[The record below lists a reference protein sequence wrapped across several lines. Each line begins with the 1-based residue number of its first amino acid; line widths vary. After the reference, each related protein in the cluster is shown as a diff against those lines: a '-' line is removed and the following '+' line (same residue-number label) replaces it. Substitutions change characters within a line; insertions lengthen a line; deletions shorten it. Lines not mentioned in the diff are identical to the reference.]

1 MRTWG
6 LRAGCKSSRL
16 DVAALARHVIA
27 MHLILVAC
35 ALIVASLSLTNGASP
50 ALAQKASP
58 AATIA
63 TPAERDRSGLMRRVK
78 SWGYQLKILDLVPL
92 IASPFDLIV
101 VDHGYAATRDG
112 KRMFDAADVE
122 RLKRKPDGS
131 RRLVIAYLSIGEAE
145 QYRFYWKPE
154 WFDAATKPS
163 WLGPVNK
170 NWPGNFIV
178 RFWDG
183 EWQRQIFGAADAY
196 LERIMAQ
203 GFDGIY
209 LDRADVYEEYRAER
223 QTVERDMID
232 FIVRLARHARQRD
245 PKFLVIQQNAEEL
258 LVHETIRRTIDAIA
272 KEDLLTG
279 TDFSENPNPPG
290 MIADSIRNLL
300 RLKRMGRPVLAVE
313 YLDSPA
319 KIAAARQQLAKLGFL
334 PYFGPR
340 NLDAIIIDPMNRA
353 GPFARKPIPEQ
364 PQ

>member
-1 MRTWG
+1 MRT
-6 LRAGCKSSRL
+6 
-16 DVAALARHVIA
+16 
-27 MHLILVAC
+27 ILVIGMF
-35 ALIVASLSLTNGASP
+35 LGTFLSNFQSSGP
-50 ALAQKASP
+50 AEAQP
-58 AATIA
+58 AASTPMIA
-63 TPAERDRSGLMRRVK
+63 AQAERDRLGLMRLVK
-78 SWGYQLKILDLVPL
+78 TWGYQLKIFDLAPL
-92 IASPFDLIV
+92 IASPFDLVV

-112 KRMFDAADVE
+112 KRMFDPSDVE

-178 RFWDG
+178 RFWDA
-183 EWQRQIFGAADAY
+183 EWQRQIFGTPDAY
-196 LERIMAQ
+196 LEQIMAQ

-209 LDRADVYEEYRAER
+209 LDRADVYEEYKAER
-223 QTVERDMID
+223 ATAERDMID
-232 FIVRLARHARQRD
+232 FVVRLSRHARQRD

-258 LVHETIRRTIDAIA
+258 LVHESIRRTIDAIA

-279 TDFSENPNPPG
+279 TDFSENANPPG
-290 MIADSIRNLL
+290 MIADSIRNLN
-300 RLKRMGRPVLAVE
+300 RLKQIGRPVLAVE
-313 YLDSPA
+313 YLDSPD
-319 KIAAARQQLAKLGFL
+319 KIAAARQRLVKLGFL

-340 NLDAIIIDPMNRA
+340 NLDAIIVDPMNRT
-353 GPFARKPIPEQ
+353 GPFQRKPIPEQ